1 MSESVLVFLVPVR
14 LWLESLEIDWRELT
28 MSILG
33 KLMDT
38 MRLNPE
44 EEGED
49 YYLDD
54 DFEDEPPKKSFFSRK
69 NTADDEEYYD
79 EPQDKSRFL
88 GRPTPKV
95 VPMRRSGME
104 VTMVKPTSMDSSKD
118 ICNYLLSGKA
128 VVLNMEGI
136 HMEVAQR
143 IIDFVSGAAYSM
155 DGNLQR
161 ISNYIFIV
169 TPNSVELSG
178 DFQDMLAAGD
188 VSGMEMAGMTIHI

>member
-1 MSESVLVFLVPVR
+1 MSL
-14 LWLESLEIDWRELT
+14 
-28 MSILG
+28 LG

-104 VTMVKPTSMDSSKD
+104 VTMVKPPSMDSSKD